1 MEKQSVKRLS
11 ISKFLKHQTMGM
23 IMSIYIMRVNFHFIA
38 IFKRLCLYLGI
49 DHFLF
54 PNNPLLQYSNK
65 PYRRCFHSFKRLP
78 NDDFPYNC
86 YGDHHAQI

>member
-1 MEKQSVKRLS
+1 MGKRHLDRLLKS
-11 ISKFLKHQTMGM
+11 IFFKHQNMGM

-54 PNNPLLQYSNK
+54 PHNALLQYSSK